1 MNKLPVNF
9 KVYVLLM
16 LTLLF
21 WASAFVGI
29 KFLLRFFEP
38 TQIAFIRFFFA
49 SLFFILIGVF
59 TKIRVP
65 KKEILHIVASA
76 LFGITLYNILLNY
89 SETLISSAESS
100 FIINLV
106 PIFTTI
112 LAFMFLKEKI
122 RKCFIL
128 KLALSF
134 LGVFLI
140 SYSHI
145 SGFSL
150 QSGVLYALLASFS
163 QAVYFILQKKLLLY
177 YKPIEIVSYSVWLGT
192 IFMLPFH
199 LDISSLNSINISP
212 EVFFVFLY
220 LALFPSTLAYLFWA
234 YVLYY
239 KKASDASVY
248 LYLVPFITLII
259 GYFLLDERLNSISL
273 IGGLIILLAL
283 SIKLER

>member
-1 MNKLPVNF
+1 MNKLQDDF
-9 KVYVLLM
+9 KVYFLLM

-29 KFLLRFFEP
+29 KFLLRVFEP

-49 SLFFILIGVF
+49 SLFFIIIGIF
-59 TKIRVP
+59 MKIRVP
-65 KKEILHIVASA
+65 KKAILHIVASA

-112 LAFMFLKEKI
+112 LAFVFLKEKI
-122 RKCFIL
+122 RKRFIL
-128 KLALSF
+128 KLVLSF

-163 QAVYFILQKKLLLY
+163 QAVYFILQKNY
-177 YKPIEIVSYSVWLGT
+177 SYT
-192 IFMLPFH
+192 I
-199 LDISSLNSINISP
+199 N
-212 EVFFVFLY
+212 
-220 LALFPSTLAYLFWA
+220 
-234 YVLYY
+234 
-239 KKASDASVY
+239 
-248 LYLVPFITLII
+248 
-259 GYFLLDERLNSISL
+259 R
-273 IGGLIILLAL
+273 
-283 SIKLER
+283 